1 MTTTKG
7 TTMTTQPV
15 TAERVTEWAHQYRER
30 TIHELKYLIQFLQD
44 DLAKLEAGKFV
55 GDEHALRYRQYC
67 EELHGMKLL
76 ARVTNYAPSEAA
88 Q

>member
-1 MTTTKG
+1 MG
-7 TTMTTQPV
+7 EVMTTQTTPPV
-15 TAERVTEWAHQYRER
+15 TAERVTEWAHQYREK
-30 TIHELKYLIQFLQD
+30 TIHELKYLIEALQN

-76 ARVTNYAPSEAA
+76 ARVTDYAPSEA
-88 Q
+88 QS